1 MEHNFTFKLNY
12 YIIKEYIMRKTK
24 IVITVGPSTSSLKML
39 KELILKGVNVFRL
52 NFSHGD
58 YETHTQSIK
67 NIREASKRL
76 NKEVA
81 ILQDISGPK
90 VRIGKIE
97 GTLFLK
103 KGEKLKLTKEENM
116 KDERTLALSYPLII
130 DMVNVGE
137 EVFFA
142 DGTIQTIVTAKD
154 KECLELELLN
164 DGELTS
170 KKGVNFPKTKLKIS
184 AITQKDREDLAFGAK
199 SGIDIVALS
208 FVQNQEDIIKA
219 KEIMREHSFDPF
231 IISKIE
237 TGEAID
243 NLKEILG
250 VSDGVMVARGDL
262 GAEFGVTRLP
272 RIQKHIIAVANEM
285 NKPSIT
291 ATQMLTSM
299 KENPFPTRAEVS
311 DIANAVYDGTDAVML
326 SDETTIGKF
335 PIKAVEVLHDTI
347 KDVEYDYPYF
357 KSFNSMSNAEAVS
370 KSAVELAK
378 SMDKEA
384 LVSFTM
390 SGMSAQMLSK
400 YRPKQSI
407 YAVSHSVETQRR
419 LSIVWGVHPLFVM
432 EKIQNPSQ
440 LIHNFIKKIVE
451 EKRVSMDKRFIL
463 TMGAT
468 SGKKGSTNLIRLLN
482 REEMEAILALEF

>member
-1 MEHNFTFKLNY
+1 
-12 YIIKEYIMRKTK
+12 
-24 IVITVGPSTSSLKML
+24 
-39 KELILKGVNVFRL
+39 
-52 NFSHGD
+52 
-58 YETHTQSIK
+58 
-67 NIREASKRL
+67 
-76 NKEVA
+76 
-81 ILQDISGPK
+81 
-90 VRIGKIE
+90 
-97 GTLFLK
+97 
-103 KGEKLKLTKEENM
+103 
-116 KDERTLALSYPLII
+116 
-130 DMVNVGE
+130 
-137 EVFFA
+137 
-142 DGTIQTIVTAKD
+142 
-154 KECLELELLN
+154 
-164 DGELTS
+164 
-170 KKGVNFPKTKLKIS
+170 
-184 AITQKDREDLAFGAK
+184 
-199 SGIDIVALS
+199 
-208 FVQNQEDIIKA
+208 VQNQEDILKA
-219 KEIMREHSFDPF
+219 KEIMREHNFDPF
-231 IISKIE
+231 IVSKIE
-237 TGEAID
+237 TGEAIE
-243 NLKEILG
+243 NLKEILE

-262 GAEFGVTRLP
+262 GAEFGVTKLP

-347 KDVEYDYPYF
+347 KDVEHDYPYF

-419 LSIVWGVHPLFVM
+419 LSLVWGVHPLFVM

-451 EKRVSMDKRFIL
+451 EERVSIDKRFIL